1 MDLKARA
8 DLNFARV
15 DANFKT
21 VIFTEFHYRCY
32 HFDITKHQGP
42 TKLLLLLLLL
52 NFSQIYQAI
61 LQKKLILMVLL
72 FLELA
77 AILDSQPC

>member
-15 DANFKT
+15 DANFKM
-21 VIFTEFHYRCY
+21 VIFTEFRYRFY

-42 TKLLLLLLLL
+42 TK
-52 NFSQIYQAI
+52 F
-61 LQKKLILMVLL
+61 
-72 FLELA
+72 
-77 AILDSQPC
+77 QPNIPSHS